1 MKSIYIIKLCKMF
14 PFNLID
20 LYGDSLRQGF
30 KNKKIVEFS
39 TRVGGGRGSAMGHF
53 STKKK

>member
-20 LYGDSLRQGF
+20 LYGDSLRHGF
-30 KNKKIVEFS
+30 KNKKVVEFS
-39 TRVGGGRGSAMGHF
+39 TRVGGGTGIY
-53 STKKK
+53 